1 MSDAG
6 VAVAAGGERPAE
18 AVPAQRCL
26 LCGGSRFTPH
36 FPRAAR
42 RVPESTELASYRITH
57 SERRLVGAV
66 IRCLDCGLVALS
78 RPWIGAA
85 RYHEGADPYY
95 TEQAVQ
101 RIANADRLLE
111 LVPRGGRLLDVGC
124 ACGYLLVAA
133 ARRGFEAE
141 GVEPS
146 TWSADYARREFG
158 LQVTTGTIETAGLA
172 SDCFDVVVMADSI
185 EHISDPR
192 ATIREIRR
200 VLRPGGRLLVLTPDI
215 GSRMARLAGV
225 RWWGLLD
232 DHYYYFSRD
241 TLQRFLEG
249 EGFAVERFHAQGRCF
264 PLLHWVYKLAA
275 YSPALQRRVAAVLRA
290 LRLDRLQVPVNFG
303 DQMACVAKKK

>member
-1 MSDAG
+1 MTGDDRQG
-6 VAVAAGGERPAE
+6 AGGS
-18 AVPAQRCL
+18 AQTCL
-26 LCGGSRFTPH
+26 LCGGSRFVPH
-36 FPRAAR
+36 FPRAAGR
-42 RVPESTELASYRITH
+42 PPEPAVPNSYRITH

-66 IRCLDCGLVALS
+66 VRCLDCGLVALS
-78 RPWIGAA
+78 SPWIGAA
-85 RYHEGADPYY
+85 KYHEGADPYY
-95 TEQAVQ
+95 TEQAPQ
-101 RIANADRLLE
+101 RIANANRLLE

-133 ARRGFEAE
+133 ARRGFEVE

-158 LQVTTGTIETAGLA
+158 LKVSTGTIDTVGLA
-172 SDCFDVVVMADSI
+172 ADSFDVVAMADSI

-215 GSRMARLAGV
+215 GSPMARLAGV

-232 DHYYYFSRD
+232 DHYYYFSRA
-241 TLQRFLEG
+241 TLRRFLEG
-249 EGFAVERFHAQGRCF
+249 EGFAVERFHAQGRSF

-275 YSPALQRRVAAVLRA
+275 YSPNLQRRVASALQA

-303 DQMACVAKKK
+303 DQMACVARKK